1 MNGVGGLIGPDLTG
15 ANRTDVDYLLS
26 NLVYPDEF
34 IQDDYRMVL
43 ATTRGGRT
51 YVGTLVGESDR
62 QVTLRP
68 IGQKDVVLNRTEIQ
82 SLEVSEESL
91 MPEAL
96 LSVLSDKE
104 IQDLFAYLR
113 TAETSTQ

>member
-1 MNGVGGLIGPDLTG
+1 
-15 ANRTDVDYLLS
+15 
-26 NLVYPDEF
+26 
-34 IQDDYRMVL
+34 MVL

-62 QVTLRP
+62 QITLRP
-68 IGQKDVVLNRTEIQ
+68 IGQNDVVLNRTEIQ

-91 MPEAL
+91 MPEEL
-96 LSVLSDKE
+96 LSVLSDEE

-113 TAETSTQ
+113 TAETSAQ